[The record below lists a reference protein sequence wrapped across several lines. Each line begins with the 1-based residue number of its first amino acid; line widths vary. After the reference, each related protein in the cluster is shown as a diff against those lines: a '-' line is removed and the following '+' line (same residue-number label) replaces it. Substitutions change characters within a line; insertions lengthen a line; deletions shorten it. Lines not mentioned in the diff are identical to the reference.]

1 MSERADLEG
10 VLSSP
15 LGRVPKLLPN
25 REVSSEGRIIRD
37 LRQVNAFS
45 PKERHP
51 EVKTPTHQ
59 EIARKIVQEKAKW
72 PDVPVL
78 MSKRDI
84 DGAFKRV
91 WWDLKDVG
99 LFATDIEARTI
110 LEKAYEE
117 ALKRDPAHLDSW
129 NNLGITR
136 VNAGDVYGAKAAWQ
150 SALGVNRTYCKA
162 HANLGFLAHS
172 RGQIEEAVVE
182 FTTTL
187 SYCPNNLVAH
197 YGLGTIYADD
207 RRNPKRA
214 VAHFEALLSL
224 DPGFSRAE

>member
-1 MSERADLEG
+1 MPNTKPKLREFRINVHQTGCPSELTIDASGLTIAGVVHAKLWKDAKHGRSLFMSERADLEG

-37 LRQVNAFS
+37 LRQVNVFS

-72 PDVPVL
+72 PDIPVL

-91 WWDLKDVG
+91 
-99 LFATDIEARTI
+99 R
-110 LEKAYEE
+110 
-117 ALKRDPAHLDSW
+117 
-129 NNLGITR
+129 
-136 VNAGDVYGAKAAWQ
+136 
-150 SALGVNRTYCKA
+150 
-162 HANLGFLAHS
+162 
-172 RGQIEEAVVE
+172 
-182 FTTTL
+182 
-187 SYCPNNLVAH
+187 
-197 YGLGTIYADD
+197 
-207 RRNPKRA
+207 
-214 VAHFEALLSL
+214 
-224 DPGFSRAE
+224 